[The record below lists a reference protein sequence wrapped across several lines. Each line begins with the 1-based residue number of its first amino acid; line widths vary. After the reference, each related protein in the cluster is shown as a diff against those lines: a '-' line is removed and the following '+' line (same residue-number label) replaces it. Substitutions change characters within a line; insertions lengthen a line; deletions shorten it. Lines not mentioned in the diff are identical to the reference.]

1 MQTPFSLPF
10 ANAAVITNDG
20 VTIGVLIL
28 ILTGIFVTSSNPKF
42 KKFYKYVP
50 ALLLCYFLPGLLN
63 SLGVIDG
70 HGSNLYFVASRFL
83 LPASLVLLCLSV
95 DLKGILRLGPKALI
109 MFFTATI
116 SIIIG
121 APIALWI
128 MGQVNPDLLVDG
140 PTGLWRGLSTIA
152 GSWIGGGANQ
162 SAMAEI
168 SQTDL
173 KSELPIYALVDVFVA
188 NIWMA
193 FLLIGAGKKLLIDRF
208 LKADTSAIDE
218 LKDKM
223 EAYQS
228 SVTRTTTFN
237 DLFVIAAIGFT
248 GVALGHLAA
257 DFISPRISLGL
268 GACKA
273 MGAWA
278 CSDTWSSVQFVSSLG
293 SGFFWLIIVAT
304 SVGVALSFS
313 KLRKYEGAG
322 ASKIGSVFL
331 YLLVATIGMH
341 IDFREMIND
350 WDKVQWIFYIGLVWM
365 LVHIIILLAVAYF
378 IKAPFFFVA
387 VGSQANIGGAASAPI
402 VASAFAPAL
411 APVGVLLAV
420 LGYVIGTIGAI
431 ICMELMHGLM
441 V

>member
-1 MQTPFSLPF
+1 MQTLPSIPF

-20 VTIGVLIL
+20 VTFGILIL
-28 ILTGIFVTSSNPKF
+28 LLTGIFITSSNPRF
-42 KKFYKYVP
+42 KGFYKYVP

-63 SLGVIDG
+63 SLGIIDG
-70 HGSNLYFVASRFL
+70 HGSSLYFVASRFL

-109 MFFTATI
+109 MFFTATF

-128 MGQVNPDLLVDG
+128 MGQINPDLLQDG
-140 PTGLWRGLSTIA
+140 PTAMWRGLSTIA

-162 SAMAEI
+162 TAMAEI

-193 FLLIGAGKKLLIDRF
+193 FLLIGAGKRLLIDRF
-208 LKADTSAIDE
+208 LKADNSAIDE
-218 LKDKM
+218 LKDNM

-228 SVTRTTTFN
+228 SVSRTSSFN
-237 DLFVIAAIGFT
+237 DLYVIAAIGFA

-257 DFISPRISLGL
+257 DFIAPRMSLGI

-273 MGAWA
+273 MGVWA
-278 CSDTWSSVQFVSSLG
+278 ASDAWSSVQFISSLG
-293 SGFFWLIIVAT
+293 SPFFWLIIVAT
-304 SVGVALSFS
+304 IFGVSLSFS
-313 KLRKYEGAG
+313 KLRSYEGAG

-331 YLLVATIGMH
+331 YILVATIGMH
-341 IDFREMIND
+341 IDFGEMISN
-350 WDKVQWIFYIGLVWM
+350 WNKVQWIFYIGLVWM
-365 LVHIIILLAVAYF
+365 LIHIIILLTVAYF

-387 VGSQANIGGAASAPI
+387 VGSQANIGGAASAPV

-420 LGYVIGTIGAI
+420 MGYVIGTIGAI
-431 ICMELMHGLM
+431 VCMELMHGLM
-441 V
+441 M